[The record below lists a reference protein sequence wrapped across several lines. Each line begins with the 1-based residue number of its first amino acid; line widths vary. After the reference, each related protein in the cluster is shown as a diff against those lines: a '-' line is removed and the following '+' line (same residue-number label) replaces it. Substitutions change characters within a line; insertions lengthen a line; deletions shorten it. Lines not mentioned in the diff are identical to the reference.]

1 MRLTTRSLA
10 AFVITAGFLGL
21 APAQAADTY
30 TLDAV
35 HSTFMF
41 KVKHL
46 GASYSYGRFNESSG
60 TFTLDTDN
68 PANNSIEVEVKTES
82 VDTANDAR
90 DKHLRS
96 PDFFNAVEFPTL
108 TFKSTS
114 FKKVDDTHFEVTGD
128 LTLHGV
134 TKSITTTAELVGIG
148 EGMKGEVRAGLEA
161 IFTIDRTE
169 FGMDYMPGP
178 VGTDVEIT
186 VSVEGVR
193 E

>member
-1 MRLTTRSLA
+1 MRLATRFPAVLVMA
-10 AFVITAGFLGL
+10 VGFF
-21 APAQAADTY
+21 AVPSAHAADTY
-30 TLDAV
+30 KLDSV

-60 TFTLDTDN
+60 TFTLDAEN
-68 PANNSIEVEVKTES
+68 PANNRIEVEVKTDS
-82 VDTANDAR
+82 IDTANDAR

-96 PDFFNAVEFPTL
+96 PDFFNTAEFPTM
-108 TFKSTS
+108 TFTSTS

-128 LTLHGV
+128 FTLHGI
-134 TKSITTTAELVGIG
+134 TKSVTTSAELVGIG
-148 EGMKGEVRAGLEA
+148 KGRNGEVRAGLEA

-169 FGMDYMPGP
+169 FGMDSMPGP
-178 VGTDVEIT
+178 VGTDVELT